1 MSVRVRPIPI
11 EEQLKTWNFPLYPI
25 NRRVNVRPRTNDH
38 KIPVIEGRKL
48 RVQGKEDETSCF
60 FCTKPKSRPSSA
72 ASSVILSPNV
82 LLYPSQSCFR
92 RFNENRPSSRKECRP
107 RRLTIDG
114 RQTPLAIECWQ
125 TNVKNHQ
132 LNQSQPHNT
141 SNALVT
147 RTVLEDKSQINRTA
161 SLPILLEKKSVEM
174 KPRYEPKKPIRKRVL
189 SRREM
194 KSEQPPTEKR
204 SGQTEISKH
213 PVNSKTDGTEKAIDH
228 SISVTITDK
237 RTRSVVRASSASS
250 LRSGKV

>member
-11 EEQLKTWNFPLYPI
+11 EEQLRTWNFPLYPI
-25 NRRVNVRPRTNDH
+25 NRRVNVRPKSNIH
-38 KIPVIEGRKL
+38 KIPAIEGRKL
-48 RVQGKEDETSCF
+48 RVQSKEDETSCF

-72 ASSVILSPNV
+72 ASSVVLNPNV
-82 LLYPSQSCFR
+82 LIYPNQ

-125 TNVKNHQ
+125 TNIKNHQ
-132 LNQSQPHNT
+132 MNQSQPHNT
-141 SNALVT
+141 GNALVT

-174 KPRYEPKKPIRKRVL
+174 KPRYEPKKPIRKRVQ
-189 SRREM
+189 SRKEV
-194 KSEQPPTEKR
+194 KSEQPPQDKSFEPA
-204 SGQTEISKH
+204 EIPKQ
-213 PVNSKTDGTEKAIDH
+213 PENSKKLEGAEKTIDH

-237 RTRSVVRASSASS
+237 RTRSVVRASSATS
-250 LRSGKV
+250 LRLGKV